1 MSNIRKELVAWL
13 VLVLICVAIFVL
25 GVLPPLR
32 AQAECFTCTPAPC
45 YEQDECMEGC
55 VCVGAYGNMGKC
67 MSAPVIR

>member
-1 MSNIRKELVAWL
+1 MSRNELLAWC
-13 VLVLICVAIFVL
+13 VLVVICFAFAV
-25 GVLPPLR
+25 GVLSPIQ
-32 AQAECFTCTPAPC
+32 AQSECFTCTPAPC